1 VVVLVLL
8 VVVLVLL
15 VVNVFAYAMPTSA
28 AVAKPATAVS
38 SIAPHLCQR
47 ALQTFSR
54 WAIFLP

>member
-1 VVVLVLL
+1 VVVLVL
-8 VVVLVLL
+8 V